1 MNEFDAELRVL
12 VVAADAL
19 ARAGL
24 AALLAEEPGI
34 LVAGQSAPD
43 VDWDDLLAAYRPDA
57 VVWDWGWDPAAAL
70 GQLPNADAPDVP
82 VVALLPD
89 EDAAAEAWGAG
100 IHGLLPRQAAP
111 EQIVAALRAVAAGV
125 AALDP
130 ALVEALVAPRGAPL
144 DAPGTLLT
152 PREAEV
158 LRLLAEGLANKAI
171 AQRLDISEH
180 TVKFH
185 VNAILRKLDAQSRT
199 EAVIEAT
206 RRGLILL

>member
-1 MNEFDAELRVL
+1 
-12 VVAADAL
+12 
-19 ARAGL
+19 
-24 AALLAEEPGI
+24 
-34 LVAGQSAPD
+34 
-43 VDWDDLLAAYRPDA
+43 
-57 VVWDWGWDPAAAL
+57 
-70 GQLPNADAPDVP
+70 
-82 VVALLPD
+82 
-89 EDAAAEAWGAG
+89 
-100 IHGLLPRQAAP
+100 
-111 EQIVAALRAVAAGV
+111 
-125 AALDP
+125 
-130 ALVEALVAPRGAPL
+130 L

-180 TVKFH
+180 TVKFQ

>member
-34 LVAGQSAPD
+34 LVAGQSAP
-43 VDWDDLLAAYRPDA
+43 VADWDDLLAAYHPDA
-57 VVWDWGWDPAAAL
+57 VVWDWGWDPSSAL
-70 GQLPNADAPDVP
+70 AQAPALDAPGVP

-111 EQIVAALRAVAAGV
+111 EQIVGALRAVAAGV

-130 ALVEALVAPRGAPL
+130 ALVEALVAPRAAL
-144 DAPGTLLT
+144 DAPDPLLT